1 MTFQY
6 FHGTSS
12 LFVDSIKKHGLGGVN
27 PNFKFGHLK
36 SLKSLFELAEKTLLD
51 KEEFRKIYDT
61 TRAMSLQ
68 AKLKTKIDG
77 KDEILNFLHNRI
89 YIALSQERAISYA
102 TLNKYGSEI
111 LSTSIKLVELLD
123 KYKINYSSINESIVN
138 IRNVK
143 EKSPKPILIKVL
155 SVDENRLD
163 KEDGKTAIEALD
175 FLRSVMP
182 KLTEEQKFRFFQH
195 CNFQIIDPI
204 PASKLEFYE
213 IDFTGKFGQRDFE
226 YTLTR
231 MK

>member
-27 PNFKFGHLK
+27 PNFKLGYLK
-36 SLKSLFELAEKTLLD
+36 SLKCLFEIAEKTLLD

-68 AKLKTKIDG
+68 AKLKIKIDG
-77 KDEILNFLHNRI
+77 KDEILNFLHDKI

-102 TLNKYGSEI
+102 TINKYGSEI

-123 KYKINYSSINESIVN
+123 KYKIDYSSINDSITN
-138 IRNVK
+138 IRSIKK
-143 EKSPKPILIKVL
+143 ESPKPILIKVL

-175 FLRSVMP
+175 SLRSVMP
-182 KLTEEQKFRFFQH
+182 MLTEEQKFRFFQH
-195 CNFQIIDPI
+195 FNFQILDPI
-204 PASKLEFYE
+204 PVSKLEFYE